1 MDHQPIQN
9 LQPEVQPQ
17 KPLNKTWQIVALTV
31 AGVLVIGGV
40 AAGSYYFWQKSA
52 GNSNQTACTEE
63 ARLCSDGSYVVRAG
77 PKCEFA
83 PCPSEALCEGGA
95 CPSVSPSPSTVV
107 GQTADWQTLDS
118 EIINTRYNVVGK
130 YPGGWT
136 KDCNKNECEVAN
148 YRGEGIMEQ
157 NLNLCDFQIMF
168 PIETRIWKSIKTN
181 TYKDANQREDCQRI
195 LNGIESS
202 LKYNDNQTADWQTYK
217 NEQYGFEVKYP
228 KDWKADDNMV
238 ATTSAIWNLSIS
250 PKWREGSMEWPG
262 LSISNYDDSIN
273 NLGRKTTSA
282 SLFSLEKA
290 RSTGDMIIQISKDN
304 KEIYAMCKLYL
315 SDFYEL
321 PESKIIDLCN
331 QILSTFKFTK

>member
-1 MDHQPIQN
+1 
-9 LQPEVQPQ
+9 
-17 KPLNKTWQIVALTV
+17 
-31 AGVLVIGGV
+31 
-40 AAGSYYFWQKSA
+40 
-52 GNSNQTACTEE
+52 
-63 ARLCSDGSYVVRAG
+63 
-77 PKCEFA
+77 
-83 PCPSEALCEGGA
+83 
-95 CPSVSPSPSTVV
+95 
-107 GQTADWQTLDS
+107 
-118 EIINTRYNVVGK
+118 
-130 YPGGWT
+130 
-136 KDCNKNECEVAN
+136 
-148 YRGEGIMEQ
+148 
-157 NLNLCDFQIMF
+157 
-168 PIETRIWKSIKTN
+168 
-181 TYKDANQREDCQRI
+181 
-195 LNGIESS
+195 
-202 LKYNDNQTADWQTYK
+202 WQTYK

-228 KDWKADDNMV
+228 NDWKADDNMV